1 MKVAL
6 NSILAFVWKYLKGNK
21 PTLKNKPS
29 KHFLIWFVK
38 WPFLLPLSF
47 ERWIVFLQ
55 RSKKETHLTVASRL
69 SLVHDALHATCQ
81 SVYSQQTQ
89 KLCPQQVQ
97 DMGWHRCI
105 FDSWLVKVVNIFQL
119 FPPDVIIEVPTDVPA
134 DIKNMIIWPSSDK
147 TGLID
152 SNRQAA
158 NREIGRRRK
167 MKGRGGNIKRGKW
180 KKNCGKTLDM
190 F

>member
-1 MKVAL
+1 MIRKVTFFAAAL
-6 NSILAFVWKYLKGNK
+6 FWKMNSFLA
-21 PTLKNKPS
+21 
-29 KHFLIWFVK
+29 
-38 WPFLLPLSF
+38 
-47 ERWIVFLQ
+47 
-55 RSKKETHLTVASRL
+55 KKQKKSHLTFASRL

-158 NREIGRRRK
+158 SREIGRRRK
-167 MKGRGGNIKRGKW
+167 MKGRGGNIKRGRW
-180 KKNCGKTLDM
+180 KKLWQDIGHVLNE
-190 F
+190 